1 MRPEGQ
7 TRFAVLDGWRGV
19 CALLVAA
26 YHFHPYSHIHD
37 WTFLRH
43 GYMVV
48 DFFFVLS
55 GFVLAHAYRSRLS
68 TVEDSF
74 EFILR
79 RLGRLYP
86 LHVFFI
92 LVWLLYELARVWA
105 SQFPGQVLGHP
116 PFGPSMSLYALITN
130 LLLVHSLGLHNSL
143 TWNFPS
149 WSISTEF
156 YTNVLFALCCV
167 VALSPRSSRMAKI
180 GIVAVS
186 PLVIAAISP
195 AYIDTT
201 YDFGIVRCIYGFV
214 VGVLA
219 LDIVE
224 ALRRRPVA
232 ASLLSNRIAVSV
244 LEVGALIALYEFV
257 SAFGKESPYSTLAP
271 MLFGVVVWVFS
282 YETGLIS
289 RVLKSRPFALAG
301 TLSYSIYLSHA
312 IVQVAFSMVAHYG
325 FGLSYVTVGDV
336 TFIGSNIIVGDLLYC
351 LMLAAVFGVSFV
363 TYRYIEEPCRVRM
376 NKVARRLR
384 LRGTLQLQWKR
395 AVKSDPIMRDRAR
408 KLTTTASEKVRPGAG
423 VVASCVRHEGKII
436 EP

>member
-1 MRPEGQ
+1 MTALRPEGQ

-68 TVEDSF
+68 SVEDTF

-92 LVWLLYELARVWA
+92 LVWLLYESARMWA
-105 SQFPGQVLGHP
+105 SEFSGQVLGHP

-156 YTNVLFALCCV
+156 YTNVLFALCCWI
-167 VALSPRSSRMAKI
+167 ALPPRSSLIAKI

-186 PLVIAAISP
+186 PLVIAALSP

-214 VGVLA
+214 AGVLV

-224 ALRRRPVA
+224 ALNRRPVA
-232 ASLLSNRIAVSV
+232 AFILSNRIAVSV
-244 LEVGALIALYEFV
+244 LEVGVLIALYEFV
-257 SAFGKESPYSTLAP
+257 STFGKESPYSTLAP

-282 YETGLIS
+282 YESGLIS
-289 RVLKSRPFALAG
+289 QVLKSRPFALAG
-301 TLSYSIYLSHA
+301 ILSYSIYLSHS
-312 IVQVAFSMVAHYG
+312 IVQVAFLIVAKYG
-325 FGLSYVTVGDV
+325 FGLSLVTVGD
-336 TFIGSNIIVGDLLYC
+336 TMFIESNIIVGDLLYC
-351 LMLAAVFGVSFV
+351 SMLATVFGVSFV
-363 TYRYIEEPCRVRM
+363 TYRYIEEPSRARM
-376 NKVARRLR
+376 NKFARRLR
-384 LRGTLQLQWKR
+384 LGGTLQLKWKR
-395 AVKSDPIMRDRAR
+395 TAKSDPLSLDTVSTEM
-408 KLTTTASEKVRPGAG
+408 TAANEAVNERQGAE
-423 VVASCVRHEGKII
+423 AHHS
-436 EP
+436 

>member
-1 MRPEGQ
+1 MRPENQ
-7 TRFAVLDGWRGV
+7 TRFVVLDGWRGV
-19 CALLVAA
+19 LALLVAA
-26 YHFHPYSHIHD
+26 YHFHPNSHIHD

-68 TVEDSF
+68 SVEDTF

-92 LVWLLYELARVWA
+92 LVWLMYELSRLCA
-105 SQFPGQVLGHP
+105 SQFFGRVLEHP
-116 PFGPSMSLYALITN
+116 SFGPSMSLYALITN

-156 YTNVLFALCCV
+156 YTNALFALCCWI
-167 VALSPRSSRMAKI
+167 AIPPRSSLIAKI

-186 PLVIAAISP
+186 PLVIAALSP

-214 VGVLA
+214 VGVLV

-224 ALRRRPVA
+224 TLKWRPVA
-232 ASLLSNRIAVSV
+232 AFILSNRIMVSV
-244 LEVGALIALYEFV
+244 LEVGAIIALYEFV
-257 SAFGKESPYSTLAP
+257 STFGKESPYSTLAP
-271 MLFGVVVWVFS
+271 MLFGLVVWVFS

-289 RVLKSRPFALAG
+289 QWLKSRPFVLAG

-312 IVQVAFSMVAHYG
+312 IVLVAFWNVAHHG
-325 FGLSYVTVGDV
+325 FGLNYVTVDDV
-336 TFIGSNIIVGDLLYC
+336 TFIESNIIVGDLLYC

-363 TYRYIEEPCRVRM
+363 TYRYIEEPCRARM
-376 NKVARRLR
+376 YTLARRLR
-384 LRGTLQLQWKR
+384 LRGTLQPQWKR
-395 AVKSDPIMRDRAR
+395 TAKSDPLSLYTVSTEMPAAKEAVNERQ
-408 KLTTTASEKVRPGAG
+408 GAE
-423 VVASCVRHEGKII
+423 AHHSLR
-436 EP
+436 

>member
-1 MRPEGQ
+1 MTALRPENQ
-7 TRFAVLDGWRGV
+7 TRFVVLDGWRGV

-26 YHFHPYSHIHD
+26 FHFHRHSHLQD

-43 GYMVV
+43 GYMFV

-68 TVEDSF
+68 GVEDTL

-92 LVWLLYELARVWA
+92 LVWLLYELSRMCA
-105 SQFPGQVLGHP
+105 SQFFGRVLDHP
-116 PFGPSMSLYALITN
+116 SFGPSMSPYSLITN
-130 LLLVHSLGLHNSL
+130 LLLVHSLDLHNSL

-156 YTNVLFALCCV
+156 YTNVLFALCCL
-167 VALSPRSSRMAKI
+167 VAVSPRSSRMAKI
-180 GIVAVS
+180 GIVVVS
-186 PLVIAAISP
+186 PFVIAAISP

-214 VGVLA
+214 LGVLV

-224 ALRRRPVA
+224 ALKRLPHA
-232 ASLLSNRIAVSV
+232 ASILSNRIVVSA
-244 LEVGALIALYEFV
+244 LEVGSLVALYEFV
-257 SAFGKESPYSTLAP
+257 STFGRESPYSTLAP
-271 MLFGVVVWVFS
+271 MLFAFVVWVFS

-289 RVLKSRPFALAG
+289 QWLKSRPFVLAG

-312 IVQVAFSMVAHYG
+312 IVQVAFWNVAHHG
-325 FGLSYVTVGDV
+325 FGLNYVIVDGI
-336 TFIGSNIIVGDLLYC
+336 TFIESNIIVGDLLYC
-351 LMLAAVFGVSFV
+351 LMLATVFGVSFL
-363 TYRYIEEPCRVRM
+363 TYRYIEEPSRARM
-376 NKVARRLR
+376 NKFARRLR
-384 LRGTLQLQWKR
+384 LGGTLQLQWKR
-395 AVKSDPIMRDRAR
+395 TATSDHVSLDTVSTEMPAAKEAVNERQ
-408 KLTTTASEKVRPGAG
+408 GAE
-423 VVASCVRHEGKII
+423 AHHS
-436 EP
+436 